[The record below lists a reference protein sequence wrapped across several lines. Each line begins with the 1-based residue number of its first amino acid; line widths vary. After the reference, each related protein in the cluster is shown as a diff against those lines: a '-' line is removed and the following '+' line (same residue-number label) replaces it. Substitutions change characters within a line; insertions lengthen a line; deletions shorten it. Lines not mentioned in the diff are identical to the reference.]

1 MDSSES
7 DLSNSASEQLVIDS
21 MECSEQWDV
30 PTDVPLRVVYSRLNV
45 LSPERWNLDITPVY
59 LDVNKAPS

>member
-30 PTDVPLRVVYSRLNV
+30 PTDVPLRVVYSCLNV